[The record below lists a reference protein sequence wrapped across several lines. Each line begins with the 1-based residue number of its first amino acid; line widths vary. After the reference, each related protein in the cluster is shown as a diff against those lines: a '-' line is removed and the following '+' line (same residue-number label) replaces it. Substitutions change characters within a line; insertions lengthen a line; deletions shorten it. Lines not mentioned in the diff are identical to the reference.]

1 MCLTLDP
8 THPLDLQPSGG
19 LDEKLVEIVNHAA
32 TSLMIS
38 IGHRTRLFDIMAGLE
53 PSSSVEIAEAAELDE
68 RYVREWLGSMTVSGL
83 VIHDPVR
90 KTYVLPEQHAAFLT
104 RAGGLGNMAA
114 LMQFI
119 SVLGTVETDIVRC
132 FHEGG
137 GVPYSDFDRFHEV
150 MAEDSSGVVD
160 TLLLD
165 QVLPL
170 APGLVERLEAGSE
183 VLDVGCGF
191 GKALVL
197 LAERFPQSR
206 FRGIDVCDVVIERAR
221 HSAVARGL
229 ENLTFEAVDAA
240 DLDAENAFDLV
251 TAFDAI
257 HDQAHPDRV
266 LAAIRR
272 ALRPDGVFLMQDIAG
287 SSHVE
292 KNLEHP
298 LAPFLYGVSCMHC
311 MTVSLSAGGAGL
323 GTMWGEELATQMLGD
338 AGFEGLSLHHL
349 EETPQHAYFVSHPAP
364 SGELQ

>member
-8 THPLDLQPSGG
+8 AIPFDIETNGG

-32 TSLMIS
+32 TALMIS
-38 IGHRTRLFDIMAGLE
+38 IGHRTGLFDVMAGLE
-53 PSSSVEIAEAAELDE
+53 PSSSVEIAHVSKLDE
-68 RYVREWLGSMTVSGL
+68 RYVREWLASMTVSGL

-90 KTYVLPEQHAAFLT
+90 KTFVLPEMHAAFLT
-104 RAGGLGNMAA
+104 RDGGLGNLAA

-137 GVPYSDFDRFHEV
+137 GLPYSSFGRFHEV
-150 MAEDSSGVVD
+150 MAEDSAPVVD

-170 APGLVERLEAGSE
+170 APGLAERLEAGLD

-191 GKALVL
+191 GKALML
-197 LAERFPQSR
+197 LAERFPSSR
-206 FRGIDVCDVVIERAR
+206 FRGLDVCADVIETAR
-221 HSAVARGL
+221 QAAADRDL
-229 ENLTFEAVDAA
+229 KNLTFEVADATG
-240 DLDAENAFDLV
+240 LDAEHAFDLV

-266 LAAIRR
+266 LAAIHR

-298 LAPFLYGVSCMHC
+298 FAPFFYGISCMHC

-338 AGFEGLSLHHL
+338 AGFSDMSIHHL
-349 EETPQHAYFVSHPAP
+349 EETPQHAYFVSRP
-364 SGELQ
+364 SASGDRQ